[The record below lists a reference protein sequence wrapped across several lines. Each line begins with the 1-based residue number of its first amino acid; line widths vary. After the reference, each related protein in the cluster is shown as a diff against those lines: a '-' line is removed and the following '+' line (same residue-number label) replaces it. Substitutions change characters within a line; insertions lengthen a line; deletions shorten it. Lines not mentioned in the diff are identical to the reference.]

1 MGFTVSGIQ
10 AGICNVVESSKC
22 SLFLCSQAT
31 WSAAATLSRIG
42 NMVAGSGMA
51 IGQSAG
57 AGGNGL
63 VIVNGA
69 AQLVR

>member
-1 MGFTVSGIQ
+1 
-10 AGICNVVESSKC
+10 
-22 SLFLCSQAT
+22 
-31 WSAAATLSRIG
+31 
-42 NMVAGSGMA
+42 MA

-69 AQLVR
+69 AQLGGAVMTLGSAGIAWIKAQL

>member
-1 MGFTVSGIQ
+1 
-10 AGICNVVESSKC
+10 
-22 SLFLCSQAT
+22 
-31 WSAAATLSRIG
+31 
-42 NMVAGSGMA
+42 MVAGSGMA

-69 AQLVR
+69 AQLGGAAITVGSAGLAWIKTQL